1 MKKEYLTYSL
11 INSEIQTL
19 NDIYSLC
26 SGLVLVN
33 PTKENVGSCNLVYK
47 KIEYKIE
54 EVKEKSPHIYFY
66 TKYISE

>member
-1 MKKEYLTYSL
+1 MKKEYLSYSL
-11 INSEIQTL
+11 INSEIVRL

-33 PTKENVGSCNLVYK
+33 PTKENVDSCNLVYK
-47 KIEYKIE
+47 KIEHKVQ

-66 TKYISE
+66 TKYFK